1 MEQGWPPEDLQA
13 LIISGMQSLSI
24 MKLLLVTVHFMRMRR
39 HIYGIVLP
47 MHAVSPTRPSRLL
60 VSPPVD
66 VAQATFP
73 ALSIATAP
81 TVPRSLP
88 KIAFQTISCRSQ
100 SI

>member
-1 MEQGWPPEDLQA
+1 MASGRPTSPYYLWNAVTEHYET
-13 LIISGMQSLSI
+13 IIDR
-24 MKLLLVTVHFMRMRR
+24 VHFMRKRR
-39 HIYGIVLP
+39 HVYGIVLPLP